1 MTRRSKLDDIYPD
14 PIVEIHSRDAENLKI
29 ETGERIKVR
38 SRRSE
43 ITVKTLINQPS
54 PTGTV
59 FIPFHFAGAAANE
72 ITLDARDPRVK
83 IPDYKVC
90 AVTVEKAKD

>member
-43 ITVKTLINQPS
+43 ITVKTLINQP
-54 PTGTV
+54 
-59 FIPFHFAGAAANE
+59 
-72 ITLDARDPRVK
+72 
-83 IPDYKVC
+83 
-90 AVTVEKAKD
+90 